1 MRGHNAGMTIV
12 RNINSTVAVGDDR
25 PAWSHVADAMR
36 RERGR
41 PLSEI
46 ETDFGGDTGA
56 IARSLS
62 RIERVRKTA
71 RGRAVPF

>member
-1 MRGHNAGMTIV
+1 MKVHNGLTIV
-12 RNINSTVAVGDDR
+12 RNVNTTVAAGDDQ
-25 PAWSHVADAMR
+25 PAWGHVADAMR

-41 PLSEI
+41 PSTEI
-46 ETDFGGDTGA
+46 EAEFGDGTAGA